1 MVTERCQLVLK
12 ALIEEYLA
20 TGAPVGSKTLAEKGC
35 LGLSSAS
42 IRNVMAELEDLGL
55 IVSPHRSAGRVP
67 TAEGLQYF
75 LDNLLLF
82 NTLAHTTVSHIEQ
95 QLKTEQSHQNL
106 IQSAPSILSTLTNWV
121 GVVTVP
127 KYQQMILRHIEFVP
141 ITAKKV
147 LVILVINGYDIQNI
161 MLQLDVP
168 FSAAS
173 LQQAANYMNH
183 HFSGLGLETVRQQLY
198 QGMQSDKHEFDEVMQ
213 TVLTMAKASL
223 APLSEQEKNTVMV
236 SDEEGLFSCVRHQS
250 MDELHHLLTAFSQKQ
265 QILTLLDE
273 CLRGDG
279 IQIFIGEGSGQE
291 ALTQCSLVTAN
302 YHYQGKAIGVLG
314 VIGPMRMRYEQVVP
328 IVEATAKLLSSA
340 LNSNETYP

>member
-12 ALIEEYLA
+12 VLIEAYLA

-42 IRNVMAELEDLGL
+42 IRNVMAELEDSGM

-67 TAEGLQYF
+67 TAAGLQYF
-75 LDNLLLF
+75 LDNLLLID
-82 NTLAHTTVSHIEQ
+82 TLTQTTVRHIEQ
-95 QLKTEQSHQNL
+95 QLNTEHSHQTL
-106 IQSAPSILSTLTNWV
+106 IQTIPSILSTLSNWV

-127 KYQQMILRHIEFVP
+127 KYQQMVLRHIEFVP

-147 LVILVINGYDIQNI
+147 LVILVLNGYDIQNI

-168 FSAAS
+168 FSTAS
-173 LQQAANYMNH
+173 LQQASNYINH
-183 HFSGLGLETVRQQLY
+183 HFSGLGLEVIRQKLY
-198 QGMQSDKHEFDEVMQ
+198 HSMQSDKHQFDEVMQ

-223 APLSEQEKNTVMV
+223 TPLTEQEKNTVMV

-273 CLRGDG
+273 CLKGDG
-279 IQIFIGEGSGQE
+279 VQIFIGEGSGQE

-302 YHYQGKAIGVLG
+302 YYYEGQAIGALG

-328 IVEATAKLLSSA
+328 VVEATAKLLSSA